1 MNTTESETLSLE
13 RRRVYDPFIRL
24 LHWWNALAIVML
36 AASSQIA
43 EWMEDGPYGDAGWQV
58 HVVFGYALALGLGLR
73 VVWGLVGPASARWSD
88 MWHPA
93 AWREALRARRLAHG
107 RGFGHDPLASAA
119 YLGAFAL
126 MALMVV
132 TGLGLAAAEFGA
144 GPLAGWEKPLH
155 DLRHTIKEPHEV
167 GFYLILGFIV
177 VHIAALIF
185 HERRGVPLAQGMVSG
200 YQYRELAEREQD
212 ADDERP

>member
-58 HVVFGYALALGLGLR
+58 HVVFGYVLALGLGLR
-73 VVWGLVGPASARWSD
+73 VVWGGVGPASARWSD

-93 AWREALRARRLAHG
+93 AWREALRIRRLAHA

-126 MALMVV
+126 MVLMVV
-132 TGLGLAAAEFGA
+132 SGLGLAAAEFGA
-144 GPLAGWEKPLH
+144 GPLAGWEKSLH
-155 DLRHTIKEPHEV
+155 DLRHTIKEAHEL
-167 GFYLILGFIV
+167 GFYLILGFIA
-177 VHIAALIF
+177 VHIAALIV
-185 HERRGVPLAQGMVSG
+185 HEKRGVPLAQGMVSG